1 MLNLPLPRFSFCAL
15 ATLALLG
22 RLDAVDTDAT
32 ASFVLSCMNFDG
44 GFGSRPGAESHAGLI
59 YTCVGRF
66 LTIEK
71 TIFSASVNE
80 IWQCGLGSQKLHNGK
95 KETF

>member
-1 MLNLPLPRFSFCAL
+1 MNVGEKNSFLQRFSFCAL

-22 RLDAVDTDAT
+22 RLDAVNIDAT

-59 YTCVGRF
+59 YTCVGR
-66 LTIEK
+66 LVTLL
-71 TIFSASVNE
+71 
-80 IWQCGLGSQKLHNGK
+80 CH
-95 KETF
+95 

>member
-1 MLNLPLPRFSFCAL
+1 MSSPYNKKMAVSGVTNGVRLTTGETSSRFNFLLNHLSRFSFCAL

-32 ASFVLSCMNFDG
+32 ASFVASCMNFDG

-59 YTCVGRF
+59 YTCVGRW
-66 LTIEK
+66 L
-71 TIFSASVNE
+71 
-80 IWQCGLGSQKLHNGK
+80 
-95 KETF
+95 

>member
-1 MLNLPLPRFSFCAL
+1 MIREVESNKCLTLRFPRFSFCAL

-22 RLDAVDTDAT
+22 QLDAVDTDAT

-66 LTIEK
+66 TY
-71 TIFSASVNE
+71 FFNSN
-80 IWQCGLGSQKLHNGK
+80 QKC
-95 KETF
+95 EM

>member
-1 MLNLPLPRFSFCAL
+1 MLNHLSRFSFCAL

-32 ASFVLSCMNFDG
+32 ASFVASCMNFDG

-59 YTCVGRF
+59 YTCVGRWLLSLYYLDF
-66 LTIEK
+66 Y
-71 TIFSASVNE
+71 FAPFAA
-80 IWQCGLGSQKLHNGK
+80 WQSLAIY
-95 KETF
+95 T